1 MANAQTIQIFLP
13 KGDPSGIRVASLTTR
28 TVRVFEVPRSLLRDF
43 LEMSESNQ
51 VGVYYLFGSE
61 PADVPQCYIGQSGSV
76 GERLKQH
83 TGQKEFWTKALV
95 AVSLTNEWTSTHV
108 AYLEW
113 LSINRAKQYGRF
125 ELQNGNAASNPFT
138 PAPLEADC
146 REFLD
151 TIAVL
156 LATLGAPILEPVL
169 KTSNAGDGRNTI
181 GEPASEVLYFKEG
194 GCRATGHQ
202 TPEGLLVAAGSRGR
216 PEVRDSAYPSIS
228 RRRDALQAEGVV
240 TIDTEGLIFVKD
252 YLFNSPSMAGTVL
265 IGGNINGRNSW
276 KDSLGNSINDLERA
290 ALDSVPKTSVAQ
302 QNEIEFEK

>member
-1 MANAQTIQIFLP
+1 MANAQTIQIYLP
-13 KGDPSGIRVASLTTR
+13 KGDPSGMRVASLTTR

-61 PADVPQCYIGQSGSV
+61 SVDFPQCYIGQSGSV
-76 GERLKQH
+76 GDRLKQH

-113 LSINRAKQYGRF
+113 LSINRAKQFGRF

-169 KTSNAGDGRNTI
+169 KTSNAGDGGNTI
-181 GEPASEVLYFKEG
+181 GEPASELLYFKEG
-194 GCRATGHQ
+194 GCSATGYQ
-202 TPEGLLVAAGSRGR
+202 TPEGLLVVTGSRGR

-240 TIDTEGLIFVKD
+240 TIDTEGLVFVKD

-276 KDSLGNSINDLERA
+276 KNSLGKSINDLEQA
-290 ALDSVPKTSVAQ
+290 ALDSVPQTS
-302 QNEIEFEK
+302 EI